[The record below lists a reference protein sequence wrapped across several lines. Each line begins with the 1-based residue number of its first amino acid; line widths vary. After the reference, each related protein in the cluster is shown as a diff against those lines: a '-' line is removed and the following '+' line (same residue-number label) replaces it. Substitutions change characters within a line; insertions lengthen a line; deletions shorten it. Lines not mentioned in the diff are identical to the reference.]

1 MDSTEKKIRITN
13 VHYLN
18 SCPYRAVARDPF
30 VDYREADPSENAR
43 SLHEGETDL
52 ACIPLAEFANHGGY
66 HALDLGI
73 IADGTVQSVVLV
85 SEDEITDLHT
95 VFLDP
100 ASQTS
105 VMLLRLLL
113 RKLAPQAAARMQF
126 TRLNPEQSVQR
137 VGRGV
142 GALMIGDKAMVLGQ
156 GFRHRFDLATLW
168 KQVTGKPFV
177 FAIWAGLPN
186 IGVEQAESLKD
197 VYQLFRYGLEKR
209 EVFAREWADEHK
221 SDRAACVSYVLNN
234 IKYEMTAEALD
245 GARLFF
251 QMGQEA
257 GMFPAHGELLEGR
270 FFSFLKGVRSEE
282 KGARQNGA
290 PRIGTLGNGTWA
302 NGNGIKVITNGLD
315 RILSDAAQ
323 GRRISL
329 NDGERLGLE
338 ANLADLGLAAHARRE
353 QLQPEKEVSYIVDR
367 NINYTNVCNVYC
379 RFCAF
384 YEAPGKPG
392 GYLLTREEI
401 GQKIEETLQEGG
413 IQILL
418 QGGLNP
424 ELGISYYEDLF
435 RWIKERYPV
444 NLHALSA
451 DEIWHISRVS
461 QLSIEQVLERLIAAG
476 LGSLPGGGA
485 EILSRSVRRRIA
497 RLKTTAEEWLEVHR
511 VAHRL
516 GLRSTC
522 TMMFGVGE
530 SWRDRICHLHKL
542 RQLQDETGGF
552 TAFISWSFQDE
563 NTKLKRSDTSAP
575 EYLRVQAVARLFL
588 DNIPN
593 IQSSWVTQGP
603 AVGQVAL
610 YFGANDF
617 GSVMFE
623 ENVVSSAGTTYR
635 MNVGFLERN
644 IREAGF
650 HPWRRDVHYHRL

>member
-1 MDSTEKKIRITN
+1 MDTTEEKIRITN

-18 SCPYRAVARDPF
+18 SCPYRAVSRSPF
-30 VDYREADPSENAR
+30 VEYREADPSENAR
-43 SLHEGETDL
+43 DLHEGETDL
-52 ACIPLAEFANHGGY
+52 ACIPLAEFAIHGGY

-73 IADGTVQSVVLV
+73 VADGTVQSVVLV
-85 SEDEITDLHT
+85 AEDDITDLHT

-113 RKLAPQAAARMQF
+113 RKIAPQAAARIQF
-126 TRLNPEQSVQR
+126 TRLAPEHSVQR

-142 GALMIGDKAMVLGQ
+142 GALMIGDKAMLLGQ
-156 GFRHRFDLATLW
+156 GLRHRFDLATLW
-168 KQVTGKPFV
+168 KQITGKPFV
-177 FAIWAGLPN
+177 FAIWAGRPKV
-186 IGVEQAESLKD
+186 GVEQAKLLKEA
-197 VYQLFRYGLEKR
+197 YQLFRYGLEKR

-221 SDRAACVSYVLNN
+221 SDRATAVSYVLQN
-234 IKYEMTAEALD
+234 IKYEMTAEAFD

-257 GMFPAHGELLEGR
+257 GFFPAHGELLAGR
-270 FFSFLKGVRSEE
+270 FFSFLDR
-282 KGARQNGA
+282 AR
-290 PRIGTLGNGTWA
+290 WA
-302 NGNGIKVITNGLD
+302 GKAQDVKRPESNRPEAIRQNGNGIKRSKKELD
-315 RILSDAAQ
+315 QILTDAAQ
-323 GRRISL
+323 GKRISL
-329 NDGERLGLE
+329 DDGERLGLE
-338 ANLADLGLAAHARRE
+338 ASLADLGLAAHARRE
-353 QLQPEKEVSYIVDR
+353 QLQPEKEVSYIIDR

-401 GQKIEETLQEGG
+401 GQKIEEMLHEGG
-413 IQILL
+413 VQILL

-424 ELGISYYEDLF
+424 ELGITYYEDLF

-485 EILSRSVRRRIA
+485 EILTRSVRRRIA

-516 GLRSTC
+516 GLSSTC

-542 RQLQDETGGF
+542 RQLQDETKGF

-575 EYLRVQAVARLFL
+575 EYLRVQAISRLFL

-623 ENVVSSAGTTYR
+623 ENVVSSAGTTYH
-635 MNVGFLERN
+635 MNVNFLERN

-650 HPWRRDVHYHRL
+650 SPWRRDVHYHRL